1 MYVVKA
7 VACLRLFLC
16 FMVLDP
22 IYDLP
27 SIIELT
33 SVSFSFCLCLFL
45 SVCLSP
51 SLCLFFF
58 FIYFNHPFKSYHDVD
73 DVQLRIKKNLLCS
86 TYKSLLFKVLSQ
98 SCISLSRIFQY
109 RNELGEILWLP

>member
-16 FMVLDP
+16 FVVLDP

-51 SLCLFFF
+51 SL
-58 FIYFNHPFKSYHDVD
+58 YFSFSPIST
-73 DVQLRIKKNLLCS
+73 ILL
-86 TYKSLLFKVLSQ
+86 KVTMMLMM
-98 SCISLSRIFQY
+98 F
-109 RNELGEILWLP
+109 N

>member
-16 FMVLDP
+16 FVVLDP
-22 IYDLP
+22 IYDLH

-58 FIYFNHPFKSYHDVD
+58 FTYFNHPFKSYHDVN
-73 DVQLRIKKNLLCS
+73 DVQLRIKKSTLFNL
-86 TYKSLLFKVLSQ
+86 
-98 SCISLSRIFQY
+98 
-109 RNELGEILWLP
+109 